1 MTKKEETL
9 MLLEDRKQMRVMK
22 KKRMGVDMAVSA
34 SSVLNSE
41 SLNLFIN
48 FLKSKFIFF
57 TI

>member
-1 MTKKEETL
+1 MTKKQETL

-22 KKRMGVDMAVSA
+22 KKRMGVDKAVSA

>member
-1 MTKKEETL
+1 

-41 SLNLFIN
+41 SLILFIN

>member
-1 MTKKEETL
+1 

-34 SSVLNSE
+34 SNVLNSE

-48 FLKSKFIFF
+48 FQKSKFIFF